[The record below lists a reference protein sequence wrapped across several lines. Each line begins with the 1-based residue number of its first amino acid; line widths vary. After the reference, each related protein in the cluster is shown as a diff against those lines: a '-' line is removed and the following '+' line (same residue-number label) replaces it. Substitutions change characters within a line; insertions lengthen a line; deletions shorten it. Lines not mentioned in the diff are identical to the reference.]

1 MSVVHVVLPNDIDD
15 PTAPSGGNIYDR
27 RVCRGLAAAG
37 WSVREHPVAGAWPHP
52 RPSDTARLGRVLA
65 ALPDGAVVLLDGLVA
80 STAPEVLVP
89 AARRLR
95 LVVLVHMALGSDG
108 EQAVLSSAAAL
119 LTTSEWSRQ
128 RLIDRYGLPA
138 DRVHAAPPG
147 VSPAPL
153 AVGSSCGAD
162 LLCVAAVAPHKG
174 HDVLLRALSR
184 LRDVPWRC
192 ACVGS
197 LSRDPGFVAGLRRA
211 AREDGLTD
219 RIHFP
224 GPLVGPALDA
234 SYASADLLVLPSRG
248 ESYGMVVTEALARGI
263 PVLTTAIDGLPEA
276 LGRAPGV
283 SGGRPGLLVPP
294 DDPDALAD
302 ALRRWLSS
310 SDLRER
316 LRASALSRRATLSDW
331 SVTSTLVSEVLSAC
345 AGAGAGR

>member
-1 MSVVHVVLPNDIDD
+1 MTVIHVVLPNDIDD
-15 PTAPSGGNIYDR
+15 PATPSGGNVYDR

-37 WSVREHPVAGAWPHP
+37 WSVREHAVAGTWPRP
-52 RPSDTARLGRVLA
+52 RPSDLLRLGRVLA
-65 ALPDGAVVLLDGLVA
+65 ALPDGAVVLIDGLVA
-80 STAPEVLVP
+80 SAAPSVLVP
-89 AARRLR
+89 EAGRLR
-95 LVVLVHMALGSDG
+95 LVVLVHMAFGSAG
-108 EQAVLSSAAAL
+108 EQAVLSAAAAL

-147 VSPAPL
+147 VSHAP
-153 AVGSSCGAD
+153 VSSGSSSGEN
-162 LLCVAAVAPHKG
+162 LLCVAAVASHKG

-197 LSRDPGFVAGLRRA
+197 LSRDPDFVAGLRRA

-219 RIHFP
+219 RIRFC
-224 GPLVGPALDA
+224 GPLVGSALEA

-263 PVLTTAIDGLPEA
+263 PVLATAVDGLPEA
-276 LGRAPGV
+276 LGRSPG
-283 SGGRPGLLVPP
+283 GALPGLLVPP
-294 DDPDALAD
+294 DSPDGLAD
-302 ALRRWLSS
+302 ALRIWLSS
-310 SDLRER
+310 SEDRER
-316 LRASALSRRATLSDW
+316 LRASARARRATLSDW
-331 SVTSTLVSEVLSAC
+331 SVTSTLVSEVLSAS